1 MRAVFTSVSLFLP
14 FLDLF
19 AALCGNGML
28 ESMLEPHL
36 KFAGASTVDVGI
48 SFLVFG
54 CCYMFGNLLFGS
66 VICFDYNFR
75 YLDRFWQDMH
85 CKRTIC
91 CLIFDDLSFVDVL
104 QSFENLF
111 LLISVPTQAAIYK

>member
-1 MRAVFTSVSLFLP
+1 MAYLPTAIPHLTKYCYYRMRAVFTSVSLFLP

-75 YLDRFWQDMH
+75 YS
-85 CKRTIC
+85 TI
-91 CLIFDDLSFVDVL
+91 
-104 QSFENLF
+104 
-111 LLISVPTQAAIYK
+111 